1 MAMIHPHP
9 CVRVTTG
16 IRTGIARMD
25 RSPTRTGR
33 EIAATPGTRW
43 RPDSV
48 NVPDSSRWEI
58 TVIQSPRE
66 FVQHQ
71 KSHGLVRGML
81 FVRQG
86 ASCVL
91 VNACDTP
98 VFERDLF
105 MFCLWSLDLCRLNY
119 ICFFAQSSD
128 LPVEILTLLQVKK
141 TFVFADQVLL
151 LTSRCEVSRGKNLG
165 NKVGPRG
172 KKVLCLAGHCW
183 QCSRMQPVDS
193 PCEVRPSKRTC
204 IEKERQPI
212 YYYTV
217 VYVGVYIYIYCVY
230 VHSRV
235 YTVQIVYIHIIHV
248 SIAYPLLAVY
258 ISYHLLVICIYIY
271 IHNYIYIYT

>member
-105 MFCLWSLDLCRLNY
+105 MFCL
-119 ICFFAQSSD
+119 
-128 LPVEILTLLQVKK
+128 
-141 TFVFADQVLL
+141 
-151 LTSRCEVSRGKNLG
+151 
-165 NKVGPRG
+165 
-172 KKVLCLAGHCW
+172 
-183 QCSRMQPVDS
+183 
-193 PCEVRPSKRTC
+193 
-204 IEKERQPI
+204 
-212 YYYTV
+212 
-217 VYVGVYIYIYCVY
+217 
-230 VHSRV
+230 
-235 YTVQIVYIHIIHV
+235 
-248 SIAYPLLAVY
+248 
-258 ISYHLLVICIYIY
+258 
-271 IHNYIYIYT
+271 